1 MHAAWNGKTETVRLL
16 LEYGADVNYKAN
28 DG

>member
-1 MHAAWNGKTETVRLL
+1 MYAAYNGKTETVRLL
-16 LEYGADVNYKAN
+16 LEHKADVNHKDN